1 MSEIVYKKVLSE
13 GVKELRVVAPRIAK
27 ARKAGQFVIVRA
39 NEFGE
44 RIPLTIADA
53 DPQAGTL
60 TLIFQEVGKSTLLLG
75 ALEVGDDILDVVGPL
90 GKPTH
95 VEEFGTV
102 VCMGG
107 GIGVAPMHP
116 IAKAMK
122 AAGNKVIAIIG
133 ARSKDL
139 LIMED
144 RMKAASTEL
153 HISTDDGTYGVHGF
167 VTTILQSIIDSGE
180 KIHLAVAIGP
190 VPMMNASCKLTAKYD
205 LPTVV
210 SLNPIMVD
218 GTGMCGACRVTV
230 GGKTRFV
237 CVDGPEFDGHQVDF
251 VELVKRQRAYLP
263 QEDKSRQ
270 EFLQHPGKPCY
281 EKSEMK

>member
-1 MSEIVYKKVLSE
+1 MNEIIYKKILAE
-13 GVKELRVVAPRIAK
+13 GVKEFHVRAPRIAQ
-27 ARKAGQFVIVRA
+27 ARKAGQFVILRI

-53 DPQAGTL
+53 DAEEGTI
-60 TLIFQEVGKSTLLLG
+60 TLIFQEVGKSTMLLG
-75 ALEVGDDILDVVGPL
+75 TLEVGDSILDVVGPL

-95 VEEFGTV
+95 IEKFGTV

-122 AAGNKVIAIIG
+122 AAGNRVIAIIG
-133 ARSKDL
+133 ARTKDL

-144 RMKAASTEL
+144 RMRNASDEL
-153 HISTDDGTYGVHGF
+153 YISTDDGSYGVHGF
-167 VTTILQSIIDSGE
+167 VTTILQSLIDRGE
-180 KIHLAVAIGP
+180 KINLVVAIGP
-190 VPMMNASCKLTAKYD
+190 VPMMSASCKLTKQYQ

-230 GGKTRFV
+230 GGKTQFV

-251 VELVKRQRAYLP
+251 VELTKRQRAYLP
-263 QEDKSRQ
+263 QEDQARQ
-270 EFLQHPGKPCY
+270 LFRHRGSCGQ
-281 EKSEMK
+281 

>member
-1 MSEIVYKKVLSE
+1 MNQIVYKKVLAHN
-13 GVKELRVVAPRIAK
+13 VKELAVLAPRIAK
-27 ARKAGQFVIVRA
+27 ARRAGQFVIVRA
-39 NEFGE
+39 NETGE

-53 DPQAGTL
+53 DPEVGTV
-60 TLIFQEVGKSTLLLG
+60 TLIFQEVGKSTMLLG
-75 ALEVGDDILDVVGPL
+75 SYEVGDSILDVVGPL

-95 VEEFGTV
+95 IEKFGTV

-116 IAKAMK
+116 IARAMK
-122 AAGNKVIAIIG
+122 DGGNRTIAIIG
-133 ARSKDL
+133 ARTKDL

-144 RMKAASTEL
+144 RMRRACDEL
-153 HISTDDGTYGVHGF
+153 LIATDDGSFGIHGF
-167 VTTILQSIIDSGE
+167 VTNVLESVIQRGE
-180 KIHLAVAIGP
+180 KVSLVVAIGP
-190 VPMMNASCKLTAKYD
+190 VPMMNASCKLTAKYS

-251 VELVKRQRAYLP
+251 TELVKRQLAYKA
-263 QEDKSRQ
+263 QEDRARTM
-270 EFLQHPGKPCY
+270 FLHQGGPCQAVS
-281 EKSEMK
+281 K

>member
-1 MSEIVYKKVLSE
+1 LNEIITKRILADD
-13 GVKELRVVAPRIAK
+13 VKELEVKAPRIAQ

-39 NEFGE
+39 NDTGE

-53 DPQAGTL
+53 DPDTGTI
-60 TLIFQEVGKSTLLLG
+60 TLIFQEVGKSTMLLG
-75 ALEVGDDILDVVGPL
+75 SLEQGDTILDVVGPL

-95 VEEFGTV
+95 IENFGTV

-116 IAKAMK
+116 IARAMK
-122 AAGNKVIAIIG
+122 EGGNKVIAIIG
-133 ARSKDL
+133 ARTKEL

-144 RMKAASTEL
+144 RMQTASTEL
-153 HISTDDGTYGVHGF
+153 LISTDDGSFGVHGF
-167 VTTILQSIIDSGE
+167 VTDILQSLIDKGE
-180 KIHLAVAIGP
+180 KIDLVVAIGP
-190 VPMMNASCKLTAKYD
+190 VPMMGASCKLTKKYD

-251 VELVKRQRAYLP
+251 TELVKRQRAYLP
-263 QEDKSRQ
+263 QERVSREAFVHQGKCCTDK
-270 EFLQHPGKPCY
+270 
-281 EKSEMK
+281 

>member
-1 MSEIVYKKVLSE
+1 MNRIITKKILSQD
-13 GVKELRVVAPRIAK
+13 VKEFVIESPRIAT
-27 ARKAGQFVIVRA
+27 ARHAGQFVIVRA
-39 NEFGE
+39 NDTGE

-53 DPQAGTL
+53 NPEAGTI
-60 TLIFQEVGKSTLLLG
+60 TLIFQEVGKSTMLMG
-75 ALEVGDDILDVVGPL
+75 TFKEGDEFKDVVGPL

-95 VEEFGTV
+95 IEKFGTV

-116 IAKAMK
+116 ISEAMK
-122 AAGNKVIAIIG
+122 AAGNRVITIIG

-139 LIMED
+139 LIMEN

-153 HISTDDGTYGVHGF
+153 HISTDDGSYGVHGF
-167 VTTILQSIIDSGE
+167 VTDILQSLIDKGE
-180 KIHLAVAIGP
+180 KIDLAVAIGP
-190 VPMMNASCKLTAKYD
+190 VPMMGAVCKLTKKYD

-230 GGKTRFV
+230 AGKTQFV

-263 QEDKSRQ
+263 QERISR
-270 EFLQHPGKPCY
+270 EAFQHHEGCCS
-281 EKSEMK
+281 EK